1 MKLFNNFWP
10 KVLVI
15 LYDEKDSTEDKVKTK
30 AEIDFDIFGL
40 DIGEH
45 ITKTVVTDVSF
56 NDIDIPKTLQIVLV
70 EAYDINYRVMVDVEK
85 EFIAEW
91 WWYMDKKYHKEV
103 SIKNRWIALLLAI
116 FLGGLGIH
124 RFYVGK
130 IGTGIIYFFTGGIF
144 GIGIILDVILIIIG
158 SFTDKDGK
166 FLK

>member
-1 MKLFNNFWP
+1 
-10 KVLVI
+10 LVI

-85 EFIAEW
+85 EFIAE
-91 WWYMDKKYHKEV
+91 
-103 SIKNRWIALLLAI
+103 
-116 FLGGLGIH
+116 
-124 RFYVGK
+124 
-130 IGTGIIYFFTGGIF
+130 
-144 GIGIILDVILIIIG
+144 
-158 SFTDKDGK
+158 
-166 FLK
+166 